1 MKITLLFIIASY
13 LLLFEASAMGWTRS
27 SDTLLLYYFPLQ
39 CDSLIQANATNPDF
53 VVMDV
58 RTSNEYNPDHLE
70 GAINRDYNSP
80 DFNDRIDS
88 LPSNK
93 MYLLY
98 CSGGSRSMN
107 TFNLMISMGFTKL
120 VDMLG
125 GIYAWENESLPTTPD
140 FAPLQ
145 MAVSDTVV
153 SNDTVYTG
161 MVDTI
166 HLTVTNRANDILRFT
181 GITSLAG
188 TEFSTDFDLATTLEG
203 PFDYTFSV
211 YYTPVDDQPDSVII
225 LLESNGGDIRFHI
238 WRTGEFPASVSNN
251 LQDVQWMIYPNPF
264 SASATLAYEIPAEV
278 RVELIVYNQFGQIV
292 DEIVQ
297 QNVQKGRNR
306 LTWDAEG
313 LPSGVYFCRFIAGN
327 QVATGKIVKL

>member
-1 MKITLLFIIASY
+1 
-13 LLLFEASAMGWTRS
+13 MGWTRS

-58 RTSNEYNPDHLE
+58 RTPNEYNPDHLE

-80 DFNDRIDS
+80 DFNNRIDS
-88 LPSNK
+88 LPRNK

-107 TFNLMISMGFTKL
+107 TFNLMISMGFTEL

-153 SNDTVYTG
+153 PNDTVYTG

-188 TEFSTDFDLATTLEG
+188 TEFSTDFDMATTLEG
-203 PFDYTFSV
+203 PFDYMFSV
-211 YYTPVDDQPDSVII
+211 YYTPVDNQPDSVII

-264 SASATLAYEIPAEV
+264 SASATIVYEIPAEV
-278 RVELIVYNQFGQIV
+278 RVELIVYNQFGQIA

-297 QNVQKGRNR
+297 NGQKGKNR
-306 LTWDAEG
+306 LTWNAEG
-313 LPSGVYFCRFIAGN
+313 LPSGVYFCRFIAGKE
-327 QVATGKIVKL
+327 VATGRMVLVK